1 MLNLWYLIKNNR
13 AVQTLI
19 GLGLSFMA
27 ALALIKKGE
36 SINQAKVDEEIRKR
50 DSATRERR
58 DKANEKINSSDS
70 SVNDWL
76 RDNNRFRD

>member
-13 AVQTLI
+13 AVQALI

-36 SINQAKVDEEIRKR
+36 SINQANVNEEIRKR
-50 DSATRERR
+50 DEATRERR
-58 DKANEKINSSDS
+58 DKTNEKINSSDS
-70 SVNDWL
+70 YVDDWL
-76 RDNNRFRD
+76 RNSDRFRD